1 MNTSSLILIFERKKN
16 KFIVTL
22 ELSKV
27 PNNRKRA
34 RIENGSDSSGKLIV
48 EKNENF
54 QEKISKT
61 KKNENEEYE
70 MFMPSHENASESE

>member
-1 MNTSSLILIFERKKN
+1 M
-16 KFIVTL
+16 

-34 RIENGSDSSGKLIV
+34 RIENGSDSAGKVIV
-48 EKNENF
+48 EKSENF

-70 MFMPSHENASESE
+70 MFMPSHENASESG

>member
-1 MNTSSLILIFERKKN
+1 MK
-16 KFIVTL
+16 
-22 ELSKV
+22 LSKV

-34 RIENGSDSSGKLIV
+34 RIENGSDSSGKLLV
-48 EKNENF
+48 EENENL
-54 QEKISKT
+54 QEKISKI